1 MKFAAVAVALLSTT
15 SAISVDQQ
23 AGSYEQALS
32 SIHDPADQKNVEAGK
47 LAQVVTQALAGA
59 PPGEITMPLKSA
71 ANDIENDVQMTK
83 GKTINYEYFWKYA
96 CAWTRWVPTNQ
107 FLHCHEQKDPE
118 CLYDKTKMTL
128 ERFGF
133 IGMNKK
139 CFWGMVGVKWITPL
153 KVDQKNPEDC
163 KWEKQ

>member
-1 MKFAAVAVALLSTT
+1 M
-15 SAISVDQQ
+15 
-23 AGSYEQALS
+23 
-32 SIHDPADQKNVEAGK
+32 
-47 LAQVVTQALAGA
+47 AGA

-107 FLHCHEQKDPE
+107 FLHCHEQKDKD
-118 CLYDKTKMTL
+118 CTYDKERMTL

-133 IGMNKK
+133 IGMDKK

-163 KWEKQ
+163 KWTK